1 MSSLA
6 ANALPILVV
15 DDDSALIRT
24 LADILR
30 LHGYAPSTAA
40 TGAQGLDIATHLKNP
55 LALALVDL
63 RLPDMDGLELVAR
76 LRDLSDLTQVVVLT
90 GNASL
95 DSAVA
100 AMRSQS
106 FDYLVKPVAVE
117 QLLKTVAFA
126 GERWQRRQAE
136 DALRRTNERFR
147 RLFEAVSEGVAVV
160 DRGGIVQYASPSV
173 GRLSGQPVADRASR
187 PIWELLRAEDPAP
200 LRGAIEAATQ
210 GTGPRSIE
218 SRIRR
223 VDGTAA
229 LLEIVSTAFP
239 EPDGQDRVILTARD
253 ITERRQLEE
262 QFRQA
267 QKMEAV
273 GRLAGGVAHDFN
285 NLLTVVLSTCDL
297 LAGEL
302 DPGDPRLADLED
314 IRLAGERA
322 AGLTR
327 QLLTFSRQQVV
338 EPRIIDL
345 GEVVRNLDKMLRR
358 LIGEDVELRTVA
370 RGPVGSVKADI
381 GQVEQVVVNLVV
393 NARDALPDGGKLTIE
408 ITDFDL
414 TEPHDTDQVEVPAG
428 RYVMLAVSDN
438 GSGMSA
444 ETKARLFEPFF
455 TTKAPGK
462 GTGLGLA
469 TVYGI
474 VKQCGGFIWVYSEL
488 GAGTTFKILL
498 PRVEE
503 VAASRASA
511 PTPQILEGSET
522 VLLVE
527 DNEAVRGAA
536 RRALEAYGYRVLA
549 AGTAEDVARQLNE
562 VSGRVDLLVTDVVM
576 PGTSGRLLAEQLQT
590 QHPHLKVL
598 FVSGYT
604 DDAVVQHGV
613 LKSGTPFLQKP
624 FTGPALVRKVREV
637 LDA

>member
-576 PGTSGRLLAEQLQT
+576 PGISGRLLAEQLQT